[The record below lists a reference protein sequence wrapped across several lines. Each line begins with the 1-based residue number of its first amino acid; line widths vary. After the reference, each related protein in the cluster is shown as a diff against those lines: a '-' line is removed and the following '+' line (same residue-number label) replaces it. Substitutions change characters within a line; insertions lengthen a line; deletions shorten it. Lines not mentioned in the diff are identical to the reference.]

1 MKHKDKGKSRKWK
14 VKCLG
19 VATLLAFTFSLSVAT
34 AQEGINVTGANASG
48 SGGSASYTVGQMVY
62 QTHTG
67 TNGSVAEGVQQPY
80 EISVVVGIEETN
92 GIQLSVSAYPNPVAD
107 HLTLEVNVSTTL
119 NIQTMSY
126 QLYDMNGQL
135 LQNEKIT
142 SKQTSIMMNHLVPA
156 TYFVKVLEGTKEIKI
171 FKIIKN

>member
-62 QTHTG
+62 QTNTG

-80 EISVVVGIEETN
+80 EISIVTAIEKAHGINQIGRASCRER
-92 GIQLSVSAYPNPVAD
+92 V
-107 HLTLEVNVSTTL
+107 
-119 NIQTMSY
+119 
-126 QLYDMNGQL
+126 
-135 LQNEKIT
+135 
-142 SKQTSIMMNHLVPA
+142 
-156 TYFVKVLEGTKEIKI
+156 
-171 FKIIKN
+171 